1 MWQQG
6 YLLAV
11 CKRVLFLKTRINP
24 RTLISML
31 NKAWRCRDINTGSVW
46 TRGDLKNSDNPGL
59 NSVQEFFESWLDC
72 RAFSGLINPSQ
83 EVFFFLLLLP
93 FQSNDLDCNN
103 KTLVDFLSLLR
114 LVDFDLHVTY
124 FPWKHLRFV
133 SGGWNKKNRIQ
144 ALFKKSVIG
153 RYVVLRQKKFTIENM
168 SIRNCCNASF
178 TESSSQWRNS
188 VS

>member
-124 FPWKHLRFV
+124 FPWKDLRFV
-133 SGGWNKKNRIQ
+133 SGGWNQKNRIQ
-144 ALFKKSVIG
+144 ALLKNQLLVG
-153 RYVVLRQKKFTIENM
+153 M
-168 SIRNCCNASF
+168 SYWDRRSLL
-178 TESSSQWRNS
+178 
-188 VS
+188 